1 MKYWTQK
8 YDQKI
13 RVAAELENKVFKKE
27 NLTTGKAI
35 FCPRRNDGNG
45 IREIFQSLLQVFT
58 SHLTLLR
65 DPFYMGNVK
74 HNEIECSI
82 NFHA

>member
-8 YDQKI
+8 DGQKI
-13 RVAAELENKVFKKE
+13 RVAAELESKVFKKE
-27 NLTTGKAI
+27 NLTTGKATS
-35 FCPRRNDGNG
+35 CPRKNDGNG
-45 IREIFQSLLQVFT
+45 TREIFQSLLRVFT

-65 DPFYMGNVK
+65 DPFYTGNVK